1 MDRIRIIKQFLCK
14 ELQTVRKIFHLKETR
29 FYLCGLYL
37 QPQHHIL
44 LARDQ
49 LIKLILLLD
58 LKRSEGVY
66 RKRIG
71 QCSAATQVRLVVCY
85 CSLDPASSF
94 TIDSLAITSV
104 LQIKVIELVCKKKSP
119 TVQLFSNSFNINTC
133 NFSDIITFYFK
144 YNIIN

>member
-66 RKRIG
+66 RKRNGHCI
-71 QCSAATQVRLVVCY
+71 AATQVRLVVCY
-85 CSLDPASSF
+85 CSLDPVDLLRL
-94 TIDSLAITSV
+94 TP
-104 LQIKVIELVCKKKSP
+104 SP
-119 TVQLFSNSFNINTC
+119 LTPSR
-133 NFSDIITFYFK
+133 
-144 YNIIN
+144 